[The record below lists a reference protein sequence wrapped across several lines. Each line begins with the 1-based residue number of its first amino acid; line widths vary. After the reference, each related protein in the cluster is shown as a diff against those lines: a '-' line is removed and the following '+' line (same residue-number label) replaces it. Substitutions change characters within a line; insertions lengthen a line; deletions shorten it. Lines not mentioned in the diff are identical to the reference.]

1 MASIIK
7 VDELTTLTGTGTLN
21 IPVGLSVAGAFS
33 SSSRLKIPVWTT
45 ATRPSSP
52 EVGLIGFNS
61 DDDVKTVEVYDGTDW
76 VIVGKA
82 AKPNLPTGY
91 VLAMTMDAADGGR
104 LSGSTWTI
112 SQPAGTAATFVSSG
126 GAGDSG
132 YFSNS
137 GRPAGSPPG
146 VSNYFYRID
155 QMPIIGTTTDLS
167 FCIWYKGTQSIA
179 PQTYGPAVP
188 LFGDIRGSVY
198 GGLGMSNGYAEFRD
212 SGNAYQGPQINTGTW
227 KHVVFTMTT
236 GKTLKIYV
244 DGALTNTFTGVSVN
258 TTYTRC
264 SDIGAHYPY
273 SGYTAPSAID
283 NPVVYNRILT
293 DAEVLQ
299 VYQAQNFSV

>member
-7 VDELTTLTGTGTLN
+7 VDELTTLTGTGNLN
-21 IPVGLSVAGAFS
+21 IPVGLSVAGTLS
-33 SSSRLKIPVWTT
+33 SNQKLKIPVWTT

-61 DDDVKTVEVYDGTDW
+61 DDDVKTVEVYDGEDW
-76 VIVGKA
+76 VIVGTV
-82 AKPNLPTGY
+82 AKPTLPAGF
-91 VLAMTMDAADGGR
+91 VLAMTMDSANGGR
-104 LSGSTWTI
+104 LPASTWTI
-112 SQPAGTAATFVSSG
+112 SEPAGTAATFVSSG
-126 GAGDSG
+126 GVDNGG
-132 YFSNS
+132 YYSNS

-155 QMPIIGTTTDLS
+155 QMPIIGTTSDLT
-167 FCIWYKGTQSIA
+167 FCIWYKGTQSVA

-212 SGNAYQGPQINTGTW
+212 SGNAYQGPLINTGQW
-227 KHVVFTMTT
+227 KHVAFSMTT
-236 GKTLKIYV
+236 SKTLKIYV
-244 DGALTNTFTGVSVN
+244 DGSLTNTFTNVSVQ
-258 TTYTRC
+258 TSYTRC

-283 NPVVYNRILT
+283 CPVVYNRILT

-299 VYQAQNFSV
+299 VYQAGNFTA